1 MGLTLTSVLLI
12 LLASL
17 NFFFSFIGRG
27 GVKGLPFETAQ
38 CACAPA
44 RENGRALTPT
54 MFQKIL
60 DPHLQKKKNILAGH
74 VIQGGPD
81 LYYRGCLHKVNSTL
95 KGSDTACFPSLLQG

>member
-1 MGLTLTSVLLI
+1 MISLYFQIVFNRAPFNGFLTKKNVRTFVGLTLTSVLLI

-17 NFFFSFIGRG
+17 KFFFSFIGRG

-54 MFQKIL
+54 MFQK
-60 DPHLQKKKNILAGH
+60 K
-74 VIQGGPD
+74 
-81 LYYRGCLHKVNSTL
+81 
-95 KGSDTACFPSLLQG
+95 